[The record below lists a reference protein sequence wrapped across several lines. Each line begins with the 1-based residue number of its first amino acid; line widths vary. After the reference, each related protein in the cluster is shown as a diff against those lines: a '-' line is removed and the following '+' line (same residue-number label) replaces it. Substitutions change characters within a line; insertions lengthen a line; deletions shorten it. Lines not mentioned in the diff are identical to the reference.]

1 MATKHIEVIGVTGM
15 PEIAPGNE
23 LAMLILEACRRENLE
38 LVDGDVVVITQKI
51 VSKAEGCVES
61 LSNVDPSLIA
71 STFARE
77 SGKDPRLV
85 ELALREAKRIVRM
98 DRGVLITQTRHG
110 FVCANSGVDASNV
123 GSLDG
128 ATTLPREPDRS
139 AERLRHELKD
149 ATGARIAVIISD
161 TFGRPWR
168 EGVVNV
174 AIGIAGLNPLNDYR
188 GRTDADGR
196 LLASTVIAVA
206 DELAGAAELVMG
218 KLDRIPVAVVR
229 GYSYASC
236 NDGGNDGAASLVRD
250 EARDLFR

>member
-1 MATKHIEVIGVTGM
+1 M
-15 PEIAPGNE
+15 PEITLGNE
-23 LAMLILEACRRENLE
+23 LAVLILEACRRENLE
-38 LVDGDVVVITQKI
+38 LVDGDVVVVTQKI
-51 VSKAEGCVES
+51 VSKAEGCVEL

-71 STFARE
+71 ATFARE

-123 GSLDG
+123 GSPDA

-139 AERLRHELKD
+139 AARLRRELQD

-174 AIGIAGLNPLNDYR
+174 AIGIAGLNALNDYR
-188 GRTDADGR
+188 GRSDPDGR
-196 LLASTVIAVA
+196 SLESTVIAVA

-229 GYSYASC
+229 GYSYASG
-236 NDGGNDGAASLVRD
+236 NGGGDEGAGPLVRD
-250 EARDLFR
+250 AAHDLFR

>member
-1 MATKHIEVIGVTGM
+1 MEVIGVTGL
-15 PEIAPGNE
+15 PEITPGDD
-23 LAMLILEACRRENLE
+23 LAMLTLEACRRENIE

-51 VSKAEGCVES
+51 VSKAEGCIVS
-61 LSNVDPSLIA
+61 LSSVDPSHIA
-71 STFARE
+71 TTFAGKA
-77 SGKDPRLV
+77 GKDPRLI

-98 DRGVLITQTRHG
+98 DHGVLITETRHG

-123 GSLDG
+123 GAPDA
-128 ATTLPREPDRS
+128 ATTLPQQPDRS
-139 AERLRHELKD
+139 AEGLRRKLHD
-149 ATGARIAVIISD
+149 GAGARIAVIISD

-174 AIGIAGLNPLNDYR
+174 AIGIAGLNPVKDYR

-196 LLASTVIAVA
+196 SLASTVIAVA

-229 GYSYASC
+229 GYSYASG
-236 NDGGNDGAASLVRD
+236 NDGGDEGAGPLVRD
-250 EARDLFR
+250 AAHDLFR

>member
-1 MATKHIEVIGVTGM
+1 M
-15 PEIAPGNE
+15 PEITPGDD
-23 LAMLILEACRRENLE
+23 LTVLILEACRRENLE
-38 LVDGDVVVITQKI
+38 LVDGDVVIVTQKI
-51 VSKAEGCVES
+51 VSKAEGCIES
-61 LSNVDPSLIA
+61 LSDVDPSSIA

-98 DRGVLITQTRHG
+98 DRGVLITETRHG

-123 GSLDG
+123 GSPDA

-139 AERLRHELKD
+139 AQRLRRELQD

-188 GRTDADGR
+188 GRSDADGR
-196 LLASTVIAVA
+196 SLASTVIAVA

-218 KLDRIPVAVVR
+218 KLDRIPVAVVS
-229 GYSYASC
+229 GFSYASRDDGD
-236 NDGGNDGAASLVRD
+236 DGGHEGARALVRD
-250 EARDLFR
+250 EAHDLFR